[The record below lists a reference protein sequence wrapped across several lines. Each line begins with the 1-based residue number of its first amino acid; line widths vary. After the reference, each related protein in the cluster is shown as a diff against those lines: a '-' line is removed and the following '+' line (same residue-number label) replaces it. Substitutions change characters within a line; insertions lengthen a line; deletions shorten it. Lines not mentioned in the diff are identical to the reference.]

1 MCEACANVETCE
13 DLAEARDWL
22 SRNYIGGFD
31 NNPGNVDSGVT
42 IDRRELAWSGVNLLS
57 CAGRGCEHGQVPGER
72 FGALLVDM
80 DGNFLQ
86 GWDING
92 IPAKL
97 LPGGK
102 IMGGHGGG
110 FGGSALVMQDWYG
123 EELWRWTMVCRE
135 DHPEV
140 DCPDGVNNSWHHD
153 HNRKNSPNGSYAPG
167 QKPKDEGKTLV
178 VVNHNPGVSYDYP
191 KGWLHQG
198 HPAFDTSHIFDDLSV
213 EGMDDAIYIVD
224 KKGRIKWQWFSA
236 QAFDQMGFSE
246 KAKDAV
252 KTACVGRGCRRG
264 QTDWSHIN
272 NANWL
277 GPNDLYGK
285 DGDERFH
292 PDNIIYDSRSTGMI
306 GILAHDDHPRGD
318 WKKGDLIWQV
328 GPQFGEGTPWAE
340 LGVIIG
346 PHNAQ
351 MIPKDLPGEG
361 NIIVFDNGGRSN
373 YGPLDYGDITDCDAT
388 DVGWPAALR
397 DYSRILEFDPRAYEV
412 VWEYIASSLPGGPG
426 VIGRALYRAYRYP
439 VSWLPGHV
447 E

>member
-1 MCEACANVETCE
+1 ME
-13 DLAEARDWL
+13 
-22 SRNYIGGFD
+22 
-31 NNPGNVDSGVT
+31 
-42 IDRRELAWSGVNLLS
+42 
-57 CAGRGCEHGQVPGER
+57 
-72 FGALLVDM
+72 
-80 DGNFLQ
+80 GNFLQ

-102 IMGGHGGG
+102 VMGGQGGG

-153 HNRKNSPNGSYAPG
+153 YNRQNSPNGSYAPG

-178 VVNHNPGVSYDYP
+178 VANHNPGVSYDYP
-191 KGWLHQG
+191 RGWLHEG
-198 HPAFDTSHIFDDLSV
+198 HPAFDTSHIFGELSV
-213 EGMDDAIYIVD
+213 EGIDDAIYIVD

-236 QAFDQMGFSE
+236 QGFEQMGFSE
-246 KAKDAV
+246 KAKDAIQ
-252 KTACVGRGCRRG
+252 TACVGRGCRG
-264 QTDWSHIN
+264 QNPRTDWSHIN

-277 GPNDLYGK
+277 GPNDLYDK
-285 DGDERFH
+285 NGDERFH

-306 GILAHDDHPRGD
+306 GILAHDDHPRGE

-351 MIPKDLPGEG
+351 MIPKGLPGEG

-373 YGPLDYGDITDCDAT
+373 FGPLDYGDITDCDAT

-397 DYSRILEFDPRAYEV
+397 DYSRILEFDPRTYEV
-412 VWEYIASSLPGGPG
+412 VWEYKKTAETYEDWGLERKFYSSFISSVQRLPNGNTLITEGNQARIFEVNPAGEIVWEYIASSLPGGPG

-439 VSWLPGHV
+439 VSWRPGYT